1 MHLAHSYWDFA
12 AGASHGLRDPITMCR
27 VYLELLGD
35 KPEDTQQT
43 IALVLEELDRMA
55 KIVDA
60 LELLA
65 EAERADFVR
74 AEPIDLELFAHE
86 LIAGAS
92 TLAPRDWKL
101 DAAAGVLMADRERL
115 TEVVMQLARN
125 AVEHTLEG
133 DTIAIG
139 TALDEDEDEARLWV
153 RDAGVGVPESER
165 EHIFDRFARGREA
178 HRRYRGSG
186 LGLAVVK
193 AVAEAHGGRVE
204 LESQV
209 QSGSTFTIV
218 LPRRSGG

>member
-1 MHLAHSYWDFA
+1 
-12 AGASHGLRDPITMCR
+12 MCR
-27 VYLELLGD
+27 VYLELLSD

-101 DAAAGVLMADRERL
+101 ADAAAGVLMADQERL
-115 TEVVMQLARN
+115 TEAVMHLARN

-204 LESQV
+204 LESQLH
-209 QSGSTFTIV
+209 SGSTFTIV
-218 LPRRSGG
+218 LPRRSGGLARLPAS

>member
-115 TEVVMQLARN
+115 TEVVMQLASN

-139 TALDEDEDEARLWV
+139 TALDEDEARLWV